1 MGAGI
6 LMLKTRDFP
15 NQGIDPCPLAAW
27 VDQNLRLY
35 EAFPMFPNM
44 AVKNSGPRTHHN
56 QRFWSLSV
64 VKVYLAKQFYP
75 LVIKHGSLEI
85 HYKFSL
91 NVGEVN
97 ERFSIAVFEYQR
109 VTHFPT
115 FATTRLWSAV
125 LCLIDIHL
133 PVLQRGMGAVFKPL
147 ASNELHCHSRLKL
160 PEMTSKIMPRRVFWC
175 SWIGEKTS

>member
-1 MGAGI
+1 
-6 LMLKTRDFP
+6 
-15 NQGIDPCPLAAW
+15 
-27 VDQNLRLY
+27 
-35 EAFPMFPNM
+35 M
-44 AVKNSGPRTHHN
+44 AVKNSGRQTHHN

-97 ERFSIAVFEYQR
+97 ERCSIAVFDYQR

-115 FATTRLWSAV
+115 FATTRL
-125 LCLIDIHL
+125 
-133 PVLQRGMGAVFKPL
+133 
-147 ASNELHCHSRLKL
+147 
-160 PEMTSKIMPRRVFWC
+160 
-175 SWIGEKTS
+175 